1 MKDFNFKINDNEY
14 KVQIINVEENIA
26 SVEVNGTLYNVELE
40 KALQKQIVRPVHK
53 APAIQQHQQAV
64 IASSTPSTS
73 GASPLKTPLPGTILD
88 IVVAVGDTVKTGQ
101 KLIVLEAMKMENSIE
116 AHRDGKIIN
125 IKVNRGD
132 SVLEGDVLLTIG

>member
-64 IASSTPSTS
+64 IASSTPSTRCQS
-73 GASPLKTPLPGTILD
+73 IENATTGNNSRYRCCS
-88 IVVAVGDTVKTGQ
+88 GDTVKTGQ
-101 KLIVLEAMKMENSIE
+101 GSYSKL
-116 AHRDGKIIN
+116 
-125 IKVNRGD
+125 
-132 SVLEGDVLLTIG
+132 

>member
-1 MKDFNFKINDNEY
+1 MKDFKFKINDNDY
-14 KVQIINVEENIA
+14 KVQIINVEDNIA
-26 SVEVNGTLYNVELE
+26 SVEVNGTLYNVEME
-40 KALQKQIVRPVHK
+40 IPLQQRRPVHK
-53 APAIQQHQQAV
+53 APTIQQHQQAV
-64 IASSTPSTS
+64 IASSTPTTS

-88 IVVAVGDTVKTGQ
+88 IVVAVGDTVKAGE

>member
-1 MKDFNFKINDNEY
+1 MKDFKFKINDNDY
-14 KVQIINVEENIA
+14 KVQIINVEDNIA
-26 SVEVNGTLYNVELE
+26 SVEVNGTLYNVEME
-40 KALQKQIVRPVHK
+40 IPLQQRRPVHK
-53 APAIQQHQQAV
+53 APAIQQHQQDV
-64 IASSTPSTS
+64 IASSTPTTS

-88 IVVAVGDTVKTGQ
+88 IVVAVGDTVKKGE

>member
-1 MKDFNFKINDNEY
+1 
-14 KVQIINVEENIA
+14 
-26 SVEVNGTLYNVELE
+26 
-40 KALQKQIVRPVHK
+40 
-53 APAIQQHQQAV
+53 
-64 IASSTPSTS
+64 
-73 GASPLKTPLPGTILD
+73 LKTPLPGTILD